1 MNDKLR
7 KADLAA
13 LTILVIV
20 FGAIS
25 IWNLDRFPPLQEDE
39 PWILS
44 PGYKFF
50 TQGIFGSDLF
60 TGYYGMERHYLEFM
74 PLMSLLQG
82 AASRLFGLGV
92 FQMRVVPVAL
102 GMLTLIL
109 TYAVA
114 RKLSMS
120 SRPIGLFAV
129 LLLLF
134 WPWGAGNDRIMS
146 TGIPLVDVSRI
157 ARYDILVPPLGLGA
171 WWFWLRARST
181 GRNRHDF
188 LAGLLAGM
196 AGLAHYYGLFW
207 IVALLL
213 LLLLERLYFTYQPTL
228 RSLGQ
233 IMAGASVPWLIW
245 IFVLASNWDDY
256 KGQLILS
263 RETFKPLSLSF
274 YVENILNERH
284 RYALGVGEM
293 ATMVHPGFWLIALGV
308 PAALVWLWGRAA
320 RLRDREALWLL
331 VPCLVFP
338 LLFAL
343 LVKIKR
349 FSYLVTV
356 APLFAL
362 LVAALL
368 AHLLEARR
376 GAYRAVVVVIVG
388 LTVFQG
394 AWAIFR
400 MQRTASQA
408 VPPRQIFSELR
419 QVVPSSARVLGREI
433 YWLALA
439 DRQYRSFYLPLLL
452 SDPERHENPIPFAEA
467 MKLNAPDIVLL
478 DATTMRNLLDRS
490 RPGMSVYHDEFWA
503 YMSQHKA
510 RLIREIRE
518 DGGMPLQVYQLER

>member
-1 MNDKLR
+1 MKDKLQ

-13 LTILVIV
+13 VTILVVV
-20 FGAIS
+20 FGTIS

-50 TQGIFGSDLF
+50 SQGIFGSDLF

-82 AASRLFGLGV
+82 AAARLFGLGV

-102 GMLTLIL
+102 GMLTLVL

-114 RKLSMS
+114 LKLGMS
-120 SRPIGLFAV
+120 SRLTGLFAA

-157 ARYDILVPPLGLGA
+157 GRYDILVPPLGLAA

-181 GRNRHDF
+181 GRNRDDF

-196 AGLAHYYGLFW
+196 TGLAHYYGLFW

-213 LLLLERLYFTYQPTL
+213 PLLLERLFFTHQPVF
-228 RSLGQ
+228 RSMGQ
-233 IMAGASVPWLIW
+233 IVAGASVPWLIW
-245 IFVLASNWDDY
+245 IFIIASNWDDY

-263 RETFKPLSLSF
+263 RGTFKPLSLSF

-284 RYALGVGEM
+284 RYALGVGETE
-293 ATMVHPGFWLIALGV
+293 TMIHPGFWLIALGV
-308 PAALVWLWGRAA
+308 PAALVWLWRRAV
-320 RLRDREALWLL
+320 RLRDRQALWLL
-331 VPCLVFP
+331 VSCLMFP
-338 LLFAL
+338 FLFAL

-349 FSYLVTV
+349 LSYLVTV
-356 APLFAL
+356 APLFAI

-368 AHLLEARR
+368 ARLFEARR
-376 GAYRAVVVVIVG
+376 GAYRTVVVLIIG

-394 AWAIFR
+394 AWAIVR
-400 MQRTASQA
+400 MQRTANQA
-408 VPPRQIFSELR
+408 VAPRQIFSELR
-419 QVVPSSARVLGREI
+419 QVVPSSARVLGRET

-452 SDPERHENPIPFAEA
+452 SDPERHGNPIPFAEA
-467 MKLNAPDIVLL
+467 MKLNAPDFVLL
-478 DATTMRNLLDRS
+478 DATTMQNLLDRS
-490 RPGMSVYHDEFWA
+490 RPMMSAYHDEFWA
-503 YMSQHKA
+503 YMKQHKA
-510 RLIREIRE
+510 RLIREIPE
-518 DGGMPLQVYQLER
+518 NGGMPIQVYQLDR